1 MSQPLRILLHGVTGR
16 MGRDRHI
23 KGALAALQRDGYRLE
38 LTLAGRDAERVKNLA
53 EEIGAQFSPDL
64 PSALAN
70 ERFDLFFDAA
80 NPVMRPELL
89 SLALHHGVAI
99 FGEKPLSLN
108 SSSLVNL
115 LSVAREQNLYGAVVQ
130 DKLFTPG
137 YLALQKAIS
146 ENLLG
151 EIYDI
156 NGDFGYWIET
166 GASGKPINRPSW
178 NFQKALGGSLIQ
190 DLFSHWNYIIEIV
203 DSVAEVSAISKT
215 HVTKRID
222 ENNQEFTVDIP
233 DIAHVIFSTD
243 SGITGRISSSWI
255 QRPLIPFTTRITGSA
270 GTAIATPSSCIL
282 YSSLGEVDLI
292 SNFGIQVQ
300 DEFFLQWKTLIDA
313 MLNKQSVNFDLS
325 SALRQSYFCESI
337 IQSAS
342 SGLRLPVNKEIS

>member
-156 NGDFGYWIET
+156 NGDFGYWIKQE
-166 GASGKPINRPSW
+166 P
-178 NFQKALGGSLIQ
+178 
-190 DLFSHWNYIIEIV
+190 V
-203 DSVAEVSAISKT
+203 
-215 HVTKRID
+215 
-222 ENNQEFTVDIP
+222 ENQ
-233 DIAHVIFSTD
+233 
-243 SGITGRISSSWI
+243 
-255 QRPLIPFTTRITGSA
+255 
-270 GTAIATPSSCIL
+270 
-282 YSSLGEVDLI
+282 
-292 SNFGIQVQ
+292 
-300 DEFFLQWKTLIDA
+300 
-313 MLNKQSVNFDLS
+313 
-325 SALRQSYFCESI
+325 
-337 IQSAS
+337 
-342 SGLRLPVNKEIS
+342 